1 MTPLPPTLRLA
12 TVEAEDSVR
21 IEITGD
27 LDYDSA
33 GLLLEEATARLGAR
47 SGLDSLRLS
56 FTQVGVVDSTGLS
69 ALLMIHRRATAAGVR
84 LHLDDRPPRLDRIL
98 TITGTLEHFTAPPP
112 AGATAPHQIPASPLA
127 ATEAETT
134 AARPTGPHSST

>member
-1 MTPLPPTLRLA
+1 MTTLPPTLRLA
-12 TVEAEDSVR
+12 TVEAEDGVR

-33 GLLLEEATARLGAR
+33 GLLLEEATTRLGAR
-47 SGLDSLRLS
+47 SDLNSLLLS
-56 FTQVGVVDSTGLS
+56 FARVGVIDSTGLS

-84 LHLDDRPPRLDRIL
+84 LHLDDRPPKLDRLL

-112 AGATAPHQIPASPLA
+112 AGAATPHQVPASPLA
-127 ATEAETT
+127 TEAESRS
-134 AARPTGPHSST
+134 ARPTGPHSST